1 MVESR
6 EHSGPAGL
14 RVIGAGFGRTGT
26 NSVKLALDRLG
37 FGPCDHMFVVA
48 KEPERIHRWLAIAE
62 GRSTD
67 WDGLFAGF
75 RSVVDW
81 PAAAYWRELAAHYPE
96 AKVLL
101 TVRDPDG
108 WYESTQAT
116 VFKQNRALRLL
127 TWLIS
132 RGNPDLRA
140 FLELDRRTVHDR
152 VFGGDTRTREHML
165 KIYAD
170 HIAQVKA
177 EIPADRLLV
186 YDVAEGWGP
195 LCAFLGVPVPD
206 EPFPRVNRRDDF
218 SREAGEH
225 VARLIGPAGRRRR
238 NSPGS
243 AVS

>member
-1 MVESR
+1 M
-6 EHSGPAGL
+6 

-26 NSVKLALDRLG
+26 NSLKLALDRLG
-37 FGPCDHMFVVA
+37 FGPCDHMFEIA
-48 KEPERIHRWLAIAE
+48 GDAERIHRWLAIAE

-75 RSVVDW
+75 RSAVDW

-101 TVRDPDG
+101 TVRDPDS

-116 VFKQNRALRLL
+116 VFKRNRLLGLL
-127 TWLIS
+127 TWSAGL
-132 RGNPDLRA
+132 RNPNLRA
-140 FLELDRRTVHDR
+140 FVELDRLTVQKG
-152 VFGGDTRTREHML
+152 VFGGDTRTRDHMIR
-165 KIYAD
+165 IYHD

-186 YDVAEGWGP
+186 YDVAEGWEP
-195 LCAFLGVPVPD
+195 LCGFLGVPVPD
-206 EPFPRVNRRDDF
+206 DPFPRVNRRGDF

-225 VARLIGPAGRRRR
+225 VAQLLAPGGGPPRRGRRR
-238 NSPGS
+238 SSGS
-243 AVS
+243 TS